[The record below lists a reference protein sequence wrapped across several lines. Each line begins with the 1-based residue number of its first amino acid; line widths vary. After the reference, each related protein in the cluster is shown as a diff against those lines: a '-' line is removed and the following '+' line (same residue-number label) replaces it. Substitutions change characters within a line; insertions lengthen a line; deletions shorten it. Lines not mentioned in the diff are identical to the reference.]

1 MTLEIGTRLGHYRI
15 VALLG
20 RGGMSDVYRAEDEH
34 LGREVAL
41 KAVPPEFARY
51 PERVKRFERE
61 VRAAAGLTHANI
73 VTVHEFGQH
82 EGQLFYTMA
91 LMTGGDLKA
100 RIREHP
106 EGMPLAEARA
116 VAATM
121 ARALDYAHQRG
132 FVHRDV
138 KPENILFGEDGA
150 PRLTDFGIA
159 RVMEEETRM
168 TETGRGIGSP
178 RYMSPEQ
185 ARGQAVDG
193 RSDIYSLGVVFYE
206 MLTGQVPF
214 DAVDTFAVGLRH
226 INDPIPRLPEKL
238 AAWQP
243 VLDRVLAKVPE
254 GRYASAGELAQVL
267 ASDSPPRAPGSETVS
282 AQPEATGTTPAQ
294 SEPTGKKPVQPI
306 STGEIPAQTEVA
318 GTTPAQPETTGEMPA
333 QPEAAGTTPA
343 QPETTGEM
351 PAQPEAKGTTPAQPE
366 ATGARP
372 AQPEATGE
380 TLAQPDAAPTT
391 EPGISPPPASAEVKA
406 RRSPLVAVAGGV
418 LVLALAG
425 IGYFALQDGNGPE
438 PGPPEGAEEVQA
450 EGEAANAAGTSESG
464 TDSGG
469 GEPESA
475 EEAAKPEP
483 DAAQAVAEQAA
494 PKPKPTIRKA
504 SARAPQ
510 PAPKPSSR
518 DPKTVLGGGALL
530 VVETTPP
537 GTEVL
542 VDGRP
547 VGKTPLERSDIRA
560 GVWEVTLQHPH
571 YEPLRISGR
580 KFEDGVVTRLERALK
595 RGVGRLTVTA
605 TPRRA
610 WVEVEGK
617 RLAERTPVTLND
629 LPAGEVKVKLGAPEH
644 RPLSV
649 EVVIPKDGLARL
661 QRRLEKIVYGSLTL
675 DLEPSDATVTLP
687 DLGLRYRPGVRLP
700 QGAHR
705 VLVRKK
711 GYREASQTVQVSGA
725 KRLRIA
731 LEKVP
736 EKAPQKPAQR
746 IRVGGRVQSANL
758 IRRVR
763 PDYPPLARQSRI
775 QGTVVLEAI
784 ISKQGYVD
792 NLRVIRGHPMLTEAA
807 MNAVKQWYYKP
818 TVLNGAPVEVITRV
832 TVNFSLT
839 K

>member
-1 MTLEIGTRLGHYRI
+1 MTLKIGTRLGHYRI

-20 RGGMSDVYRAEDEH
+20 QGGMSDVYRAEDER

-61 VRAAAGLTHANI
+61 VRAAAQLTHANI
-73 VTVHEFGQH
+73 VTVHEFGQS

-106 EGMPLAEARA
+106 EGMPVAEVRE
-116 VAATM
+116 VVATM
-121 ARALDYAHQRG
+121 ARALEYAHQRG

-138 KPENILFGEDGA
+138 KPENILFGEDEA

-159 RVMEEETRM
+159 RVMAEETRM

-226 INDPIPRLPEKL
+226 INDPIPRLPENL

-254 GRYASAGELAQVL
+254 DRYASAGELAEVL
-267 ASDSPPRAPGSETVS
+267 ASDSPPRAPGTEMVS
-282 AQPEATGTTPAQ
+282 AQPEATGTMPAQ
-294 SEPTGKKPVQPI
+294 SEPTGRM
-306 STGEIPAQTEVA
+306 
-318 GTTPAQPETTGEMPA
+318 PAQPKPTGEMPA
-333 QPEAAGTTPA
+333 QTDAAGTTPA
-343 QPETTGEM
+343 QPETTGEI
-351 PAQPEAKGTTPAQPE
+351 PAQPEATGTAPAE
-366 ATGARP
+366 SESTGARP

-380 TLAQPDAAPTT
+380 TLAQPDAGPTT
-391 EPGISPPPASAEVKA
+391 EPEKSAPAAPVEVKP
-406 RRSPLVAVAGGV
+406 RRSPLIAVAGGV

-425 IGYFALQDGNGPE
+425 IGYFWLQDGKETE
-438 PGPPEGAEEVQA
+438 PDVSDGAEEVQA
-450 EGEAANAAGTSESG
+450 EVVSADAAGT
-464 TDSGG
+464 
-469 GEPESA
+469 PES
-475 EEAAKPEP
+475 EVGSEGREP
-483 DAAQAVAEQAA
+483 GSPQEPANPDRGPAQTVAEQTP
-494 PKPKPTIRKA
+494 PKPKQTVRRA

-510 PAPKPSSR
+510 PAPKPSAR
-518 DPKTVLGGGALL
+518 DPKAVLGGGALL

-571 YEPLRISGR
+571 YEPLRISDR

-617 RLAERTPVTLND
+617 RLAERTPVTLTN
-629 LPAGEVKVKLGAPEH
+629 LPAGQVKVKLGAPEH
-644 RPLSV
+644 RPLAV

-661 QRRLEKIVYGSLTL
+661 QRKLEKIVYGSLTL

-705 VLVRKK
+705 VIVRKK
-711 GYREASQTVQVSGA
+711 GYREASQTVQVSGG

-746 IRVGGRVQSANL
+746 IRVGGKVQSANL

-763 PDYPPLARQSRI
+763 PVYPPLARQSRI

-818 TVLNGAPVEVITRV
+818 TVLNSAPVEVITRV

-839 K
+839 Q